1 VLAFDRLGSRA
12 AWLIRRSV
20 RRDPAYPLKR
30 LLSPSLS
37 CWLTAVLALAVAM
50 PAFAVPTLGAADD
63 LDQRL
68 SRLETLAAH
77 QPAQAQAEL
86 KSLLG
91 SLSVLDRHSQLRIDL
106 VELLIADAQYR
117 PDDVLALSDRIKAAA
132 RESGDARIAAL
143 IAHARAGAY
152 YQLGRGDEALIA
164 AQEELDQARL
174 TRQDDPVAQALVD
187 RARFLMKRGDFEQAC
202 AAVTDAQRHAR
213 GAQTSAE
220 VAFSNA
226 LLANAI
232 GDVALALRS
241 YTDAY
246 EKFQAVDDRT
256 GEADSQAGIGS
267 ALNQLGRSAD
277 ATEPLQRAIA
287 AYREVGDREGEAIA
301 RNELALSEA
310 GLGRL
315 EPALVDN
322 AVALRVLS
330 QVQSPGRQAQLQID
344 RSQLLVQ
351 LNRPGEAL
359 PLIERARPVAAATDD
374 LKLQVRFHQVAADV
388 LGSLGSYQSAF
399 EESQRGQQ
407 AQRRRTDQLVARQL
421 AAQRGR
427 LESELLARENSLLRN
442 EAEATQRALDQAE
455 RAARLRGIAIGLGVL
470 LFLCAGYALW
480 RQRALLKHIEQMAET
495 DPLTGVP
502 NRRQVIEMGQRL
514 MQRCHQDGRPYAMLL
529 LDLDGFKQINDRYGH
544 QAGDKALC
552 SVSQALRCSLRPGDH
567 LGRYGGEE
575 FAVILPDTDAAEAE
589 RVAERL
595 RDAVAS
601 LEPDWA
607 PGAGRVTLSGGI
619 AFSTPGR
626 SDFSQLMVRADQA
639 LYRAKGAGRNRI
651 EIAAAA

>member
-1 VLAFDRLGSRA
+1 MVTAALA
-12 AWLIRRSV
+12 
-20 RRDPAYPLKR
+20 
-30 LLSPSLS
+30 
-37 CWLTAVLALAVAM
+37 LALAVA
-50 PAFAVPTLGAADD
+50 VPTLRAGEN

-68 SRLETLAAH
+68 SRLETLAAR
-77 QPAQAQAEL
+77 QPARAEAEL
-86 KSLLG
+86 KSLLDD
-91 SLSVLDRHSQLRIDL
+91 LSQLDPHSQLRVNL

-117 PDDVLALSDRIKAAA
+117 PDDVLELSGRIKTAAH
-132 RESGDARIAAL
+132 ESGDARIAAL

-152 YQLGRGDEALIA
+152 YQLGRSDEALVA
-164 AQEELDQARL
+164 VEEELDQARL

-202 AAVTDAQRHAR
+202 AAVTDAQRHAS

-232 GDVALALRS
+232 GDVTLALRS

-246 EKFQAVDDRT
+246 DKFHAVDDRT
-256 GEADSQAGIGS
+256 GEADSQAGIGG
-267 ALNQLGRSAD
+267 ALNQLGRASD
-277 ATEPLQRAIA
+277 AAEPLQRAIA

-315 EPALVDN
+315 EPALADN
-322 AVALRVLS
+322 AIALRVLS
-330 QVQSPGRQAQLQID
+330 RVNSPGRLAQLQID
-344 RSQLLVQ
+344 RSRLLQ
-351 LNRPGEAL
+351 RLNRPGEAL
-359 PLIERARPVAAATDD
+359 ALIEQARPVATTTDD
-374 LKLQVRFHQVAADV
+374 LKLQVGFHQVAADT
-388 LGSLGSYQSAF
+388 LGALGSYQSAL

-470 LFLCAGYALW
+470 LFLCAGYALV
-480 RQRALLKHIEQMAET
+480 RQRALLKHIARMAET

-502 NRRQVIEMGQRL
+502 NRRQVIEMGRRL
-514 MQRCHQDGRPYAMLL
+514 MMRCHQDGRPYAMLL
-529 LDLDGFKQINDRYGH
+529 LDLDGFKQINDRHGH
-544 QAGDKALC
+544 VAGDKALC
-552 SVSQALRCSLRPGDH
+552 SVSQALRRSLRPGDH

-575 FAVILPDTDAAEAE
+575 FAVILPDTDAAEAA

-626 SDFSQLMVRADQA
+626 SDFSQLMLRADQA